1 MRIFSSLATSIALTG
16 LLTVAAPAS
25 LAQQNDDL
33 HKYVAQPSPHYKILS
48 TEKTDHAEDGL
59 WRYEVMYQS
68 VKWRGADEVSKP
80 VWTHKLVIYVPKGY
94 VAKTIAFEVGGGVNG
109 HEDDTSHYEEQ
120 LAKDVAIRSGLASA
134 VITTVPNQP
143 LMFAGD
149 GRDRVEDE
157 IIAYGW
163 DKYLRTLDA
172 KWLPLFPMVK
182 SAHLGMDTV
191 IATLAK
197 DFPQVKDAR
206 FVMYGASKRG
216 WTTWLTAAVDKRVA
230 GIAPIVIDILNMKPS
245 LLNHRES
252 LGTWSV
258 ALQDYVEMKITERI
272 ETPEMTEALKRLD
285 PLSYVDALTM
295 PKYLLNAGNDQF
307 FTPDSST
314 FYYSLLKGPK
324 WLRYF
329 PNMGHQRVNVDIA
342 TPIATFAL
350 YVNKPKELVPMNWTI
365 DDHGKMTFTAKQ
377 MPVKIVRWEATNP
390 EAKDFRMMSRD
401 DYPRYEGIEL
411 SPTQKVFTVEP
422 PAKGYKSVFY
432 EFTFTLPLGHSFT
445 QTTSAVILK
454 GPAAP

>member
-1 MRIFSSLATSIALTG
+1 MRILSSIATSIAMTA
-16 LLTVAAPAS
+16 LLIVAAPGS
-25 LAQQNDDL
+25 FAQQSDDL

-48 TEKTDHAEDGL
+48 TDKTDHAEHGL
-59 WRYEVMYQS
+59 WRYEVKYQS
-68 VKWRGADEVSKP
+68 VQWRSEDEVSKP
-80 VWTHKLVIYVPKGY
+80 IWTHRLVIYVPKDYG
-94 VAKTIAFEVGGGVNG
+94 AKTIAFEVGGGVNG
-109 HEDDTSHYEEQ
+109 HGDQTSHYEEQ

-134 VITTVPNQP
+134 VVTTVPNQP
-143 LMFAGD
+143 LMFNDD
-149 GRDRVEDE
+149 GRVRVEDE
-157 IIAYGW
+157 IIAFGW
-163 DKYLRTLDA
+163 DKYLRTLDVS
-172 KWLPLFPMVK
+172 WLPLFPMVK

-191 IATLAK
+191 IATLAE

-206 FVMYGASKRG
+206 FMMYGASKRG

-252 LGTWSV
+252 LGKWSV

-272 ETPEMTEALKRLD
+272 QTPEMTEALKRID
-285 PLSYVDALTM
+285 PFSYADALKM

-314 FYYSLLKGPK
+314 FYYSQLKGPK

-350 YVNKPKELVPMNWTI
+350 YVTKPKELVPMDWSI
-365 DDHGKMTFTAKQ
+365 DAHGKMTFTAKQ
-377 MPVKIVRWEATNP
+377 TPVKVVRWEATNP
-390 EAKDFRMMSRD
+390 EAKDFRMMSYD
-401 DYPRYEGIEL
+401 DYPRYEGTEL
-411 SPTQKVFTVEP
+411 SPTEKVYTAKR

-432 EFTFTLPLGHSFT
+432 EFTFNLPLGHTFT

-454 GPAAP
+454 GPQAP